1 MKGKFL
7 TTRWNNIFSIVLLSV
22 ATFFVIAVLTG
33 MEVPFAGGG
42 QTSFIALVVIGGIG
56 CAVSETQSA
65 LRFRRTKWRWKR
77 HTHPLTIAGV
87 ILGVFALILIIRTF
101 SGLDTG
107 FITGYTTAFLVLAVV
122 IFILFGLNIGR
133 NACLSIG

>member
-1 MKGKFL
+1 MKDKFL
-7 TTRWNNIFSIVLLSV
+7 TTRWNNIFSIVLGLV
-22 ATFFVIAVLTG
+22 AVFFVVAVLTG
-33 MEVPFAGGG
+33 MQVPFAGGG

-56 CAVSETQSA
+56 CAVTESQSA
-65 LRFRRTKWRWKR
+65 ARYKRTKWRGKR
-77 HTHPLTIAGV
+77 FTHPLTIAGL

-101 SGLDTG
+101 SGLNTG

-133 NACLSIG
+133 NAILKS